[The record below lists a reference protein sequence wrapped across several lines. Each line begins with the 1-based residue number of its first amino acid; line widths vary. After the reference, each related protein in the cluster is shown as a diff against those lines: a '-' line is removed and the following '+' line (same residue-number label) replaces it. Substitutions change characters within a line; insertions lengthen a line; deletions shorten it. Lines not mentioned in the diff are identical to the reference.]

1 MRVSQRGKPEEGVQG
16 DIVLTEGTFSGC
28 TSSVSISFFTSR
40 SESFP
45 RQVTAA
51 AVQRAIM
58 ESLP

>member
-1 MRVSQRGKPEEGVQG
+1 MRVSQLGKPEEVIQG
-16 DIVLTEGTFSGC
+16 YIVLTEGTFSGC

-40 SESFP
+40 SESFAH
-45 RQVTAA
+45 QVTAA